1 MSTASS
7 VSAQVAKTLFASAG
21 SMPTPILPSSKHV
34 YKLHPELSDV
44 IRCLKPS
51 GKASRQK
58 LKGDFTTALG
68 VLTGFNL
75 DTNPQWLNV
84 NFLIG
89 EPHEDTAFLECM
101 DAIANENGCDFRG
114 SMRLSRFKTDI
125 RGNENTPVVVV
136 KPIFEKSES
145 KKGDLCTVTGYEKVI
160 SQNLTIGSWVKVN
173 CASIQFYTKEE
184 KKYMSMEMENVVA
197 VIKPNL
203 KRNREDEQTTTN
215 KKLQL
220 PNYY

>member
-1 MSTASS
+1 MSAIS

-21 SMPTPILPSSKHV
+21 TTPMAILPSKQHV
-34 YKLHPELSDV
+34 YTLYPELSDV
-44 IRCLKPS
+44 VRSLKPS

-58 LKGDFTTALG
+58 LKGDFATAIG

-84 NFLIG
+84 NFIISD
-89 EPHEDTAFLECM
+89 PHEDKDFISCM
-101 DAIANENGCDFRG
+101 EAIARENGCDFRG

-125 RGNENTPVVVV
+125 RGNDNTPVVIV
-136 KPIFEKSES
+136 KPIFEKDSSET
-145 KKGDLCTVTGYEKVI
+145 KGDLCTVIGYEKIVP
-160 SQNLTIGSWVKVN
+160 QDLNIGSLIKVN
-173 CASIQFYTKEE
+173 CSSIQFYIKDE
-184 KKYMSMEMENVVA
+184 KKYMSMEMEHVVA

-203 KRNREDEQTTTN
+203 KRNRENHVDTN

-220 PNYY
+220 PKYY